1 LEYFNMGEEQD
12 DPTDDVTH
20 WVGNLPKSSDDSTER
35 SDQRPTGRTKQSDV
49 QRKELPVAKGKET

>member
-1 LEYFNMGEEQD
+1 MTEENGEDD

-20 WVGNLPKSSDDSTER
+20 WVGNLPEPSTDSTER
-35 SDQRPTGRTKQSDV
+35 TDQRDTGRTKQSDV

>member
-1 LEYFNMGEEQD
+1 MTEESGEED

-20 WVGNLPKSSDDSTER
+20 WVGNLPESSTDSTER
-35 SDQRPTGRTKQSDV
+35 TDKRNPRRTKQSDV

>member
-1 LEYFNMGEEQD
+1 MTEESGEED

-20 WVGNLPKSSDDSTER
+20 WGGNLPESSTDSTER
-35 SDQRPTGRTKQSDV
+35 TDKRNPRRTKQSDV

>member
-1 LEYFNMGEEQD
+1 MMMNDGEDD

-20 WVGNLPKSSDDSTER
+20 WVGNLPEPSTDCTER
-35 SDQRPTGRTKQSDV
+35 TDKCNPGRTKQSDV

>member
-1 LEYFNMGEEQD
+1 MTEESGEED

-20 WVGNLPKSSDDSTER
+20 WVGNLPESSTDSTER
-35 SDQRPTGRTKQSDV
+35 TDQRDPRRTKQSDV

>member
-1 LEYFNMGEEQD
+1 MTEESGEED

-20 WVGNLPKSSDDSTER
+20 WVGNLPESSTDSTER
-35 SDQRPTGRTKQSDV
+35 TDKRNPRRAKQSDV

>member
-1 LEYFNMGEEQD
+1 MIEESGEED

-20 WVGNLPKSSDDSTER
+20 WVGNLPESSTDSTER
-35 SDQRPTGRTKQSDV
+35 TDKRNPRRTKQSDV

>member
-1 LEYFNMGEEQD
+1 MTEENGEED

-20 WVGNLPKSSDDSTER
+20 WVGNLPEPSTDSTER
-35 SDQRPTGRTKQSDV
+35 TDQRDTGRPEQSDV